1 MRRALITLF
10 LALCAMQVS
19 HAGTTQQVVDI
30 PSRHGVT
37 QRILLITPDS
47 PRAAVILFAG
57 GHGGLNIADDGSLGW
72 GEGIFL
78 MRARNLFAE
87 QGLAVAII
95 DKPSDAPNLNRRRQ
109 IPEHAADVKAVMNWL
124 RNKQPGLPVWL
135 VGTSRGTQSAAYV
148 AIAMSDAADGPAG
161 LVLTSSML
169 ADKETRPLPKMALDQ
184 IKIPALVVHHEQD
197 SCEYSLYADVPRLMN
212 KLSES
217 PRKAL
222 YTATGGAS
230 KGDACEGFAYHGY
243 NGIEQEVV
251 AKIAA
256 WISPQ

>member
-10 LALCAMQVS
+10 LTLCTLQLS
-19 HAGTTQQVVDI
+19 HAGTTQQVIDI
-30 PSRHGVT
+30 PSRPGVN
-37 QRILLITPDS
+37 QRMLLITPDS

-78 MRARNLFAE
+78 MRARNLFAD
-87 QGLAVAII
+87 QGLAVALI
-95 DKPSDAPNLNRRRQ
+95 DKPSDAPNLNKRRQ

-124 RNKQPGLPVWL
+124 RNKQAGLPVWL

-148 AIAMSDAADGPAG
+148 AIAMSDAADSPAG

-169 ADKETRPLPKMALDQ
+169 ADKETRPLPKMALEQ
-184 IKIPALVVHHEQD
+184 IRIPVLVVHHEQD
-197 SCEYSLYADVPRLMN
+197 SCAYSLYADVPRLMN
-212 KLSES
+212 KLSAA
-217 PRKAL
+217 PRKEL
-222 YTATGGAS
+222 YTATGGTS
-230 KGDACEGFAYHGY
+230 KGDPCEGMAYHGF
-243 NGIEQEVV
+243 NGAEKEVV

-256 WISPQ
+256 WITQQ